1 MVRSFRG
8 VVLVVAGVLMMGGI
22 ARAQATAQLDGTV
35 RDESGGVLPGVTV
48 TVTQTDTGF
57 TRSVVTETNGSYI
70 LSNLP
75 TGPYQLEVSLQGFR
89 TYVQSGIVLQVGGM
103 PTINV
108 VLAVGNLQETVS
120 VQGAAPLVDVRTSG
134 IRDVV
139 EQAKIVELPLQGRN
153 VTDLIMLA
161 GSAVNTGKVLQNLN
175 RNDGVAIAIAGGLRT
190 GVAYTLDGAM
200 NSDFY
205 DNTNL
210 PFPFPDAL
218 QEFSV
223 ATSGQAAAS
232 GMHSAASVNAVTK
245 SGTNNFHGNAFE
257 FLRDSTFNAPYYFA
271 PPGADGK
278 KQKDGLN
285 RNQFG
290 GTLGGPVVRDKLFF
304 FGAYQRTRARQMSN
318 DNLAFVPTAAM
329 MIGDF
334 TTAASPAC
342 NNGRQV
348 ALRAPFVDNRV
359 DPSRFSPAAAKIINS
374 GWIPS
379 SSDPCG
385 QIRFAVPLDDNNGQ
399 GVARVD
405 YQMNANHQI
414 FGRYLDHVEQRP
426 ATLERTHNLLVVRNI
441 YGPKSRKRAQTMA
454 LGDTMVFGSRAV
466 NAIRATYVRTS
477 TRSNAPAD
485 KFFDAPS
492 LGIPIYTYVP
502 GVLAVNV
509 TNGFAFSGGSSVAGV
524 VDNRAYQAQD
534 DFSKVAGAHQFSFGA
549 NMAYATLDSFDY
561 ANAAGN
567 FAFNGSLTGIGL
579 ADFLTG
585 QVSTLT
591 HGTPSIL
598 HNYQWYV
605 GVYGQ
610 DAWRASD
617 RLTLNLGLRWEPYF
631 GTVSKNSAIS
641 NFVPGN
647 FNSGI
652 RSTVFINAPPGL
664 IYPGDPGFPPGSTGL
679 NKQWTNLAPRVGVAW
694 DVTGNGRFA
703 IRSSYGINYDRP
715 TAIFQQV
722 PASGAPFGNRLTL
735 TGNIPFDDPY
745 RIVPGG
751 QLLPVP
757 VPPPSNIVFP
767 GLGSYAS
774 ISPNIN
780 STRAQSW
787 NVTVERQ
794 LGSSWQVAASYL
806 GTYLDHIWG
815 QDALNPGIYM
825 GLGPCT
831 LRGVNYPVCSTVAN
845 TDARRVF
852 SQVSAEAAQKLSY
865 VSEYRD
871 IGTQNYRGLKLSFQR
886 RAGKGLSLGGNYTV
900 SHCTTDTPVT
910 GNFVQFNNTWLKPGD
925 PSYDRG
931 NCPYNQREIA
941 NFTASAQAPQFS
953 STALRIIASNWRVS
967 GILSANT
974 GNWLTVTTTQDRAFN
989 GIPTQRVDQVSD
1001 NPYGDKTLLNYLNA
1015 KAFAIPAVGTL
1026 GNEVARS
1033 IEGPGFWKVD
1043 VSIARLLTFGA
1054 SRTMELRIEAFN
1066 LFNNFNWGDPNTSL
1080 DAGTFGQI
1088 NTQNGDP
1095 RIMQF
1100 AVKYGF

>member
-1 MVRSFRG
+1 MRSRRSVFL
-8 VVLVVAGVLMMGGI
+8 LVSWLFTLSGI
-22 ARAQATAQLDGTV
+22 AHGQATAQLDGTV

-57 TRSVVTETNGSYI
+57 TRSVVTETNGSYV

-75 TGPYQLEVSLQGFR
+75 TGPYRLEVSLQGFR

-223 ATSGQAAAS
+223 ATSGQAAAN

-257 FLRDSTFNAPYYFA
+257 FLRDSRFNAPYYFA
-271 PPGADGK
+271 PVGADGK

-290 GTLGGPVVRDKLFF
+290 GTLGGPVVRDRLFF
-304 FGAYQRTRARQMSN
+304 FGAYQRTRSRQMSN

-329 MIGDF
+329 MAGDF

-348 ALRAPFVDNRV
+348 ALRAPFVNNRV
-359 DPSRFSPAAAKIINS
+359 DPSAFSPAAVKIMSS

-385 QIRFAVPLDDNNGQ
+385 QMRFAVPLDDNNGQ
-399 GVARVD
+399 GVARAD
-405 YQMNANHQI
+405 YQMSANHQI
-414 FGRYLDHVEQRP
+414 FGRYLDHIEQRP

-441 YGPKSRKRAQTMA
+441 YGPKSRKRAQTTA
-454 LGDTMVFGSRAV
+454 LGDTMVFGSQAV

-534 DFSKVAGAHQFSFGA
+534 DFSKVTGGHQLSVGA
-549 NMAYATLDSFDY
+549 NVAYATLDSFDY

-579 ADFLTG
+579 GDFLTG
-585 QVSTLT
+585 QASTLT

-617 RLTLNLGLRWEPYF
+617 RLTLNFGLRWEPYF
-631 GTVSKNSAIS
+631 GTVSKNGAIS
-641 NFVPGN
+641 NFVPDN
-647 FNSGI
+647 FNNGV
-652 RSTVFINAPPGL
+652 RSTVFLNAPPGL
-664 IYPGDPGFPPGSTGL
+664 IYPGDLGFPKGKTGL
-679 NKQWTNLAPRVGVAW
+679 DKQWMNLAPRIGLAW
-694 DVTGNGRFA
+694 DVTGTGRFA

-774 ISPNIN
+774 IDPDIN

-815 QDALNPGIYM
+815 QDALNPGIFM

-831 LRGVNYPVCSTVAN
+831 LRGVSYPVCSTVAN

-871 IGTQNYRGLKLSFQR
+871 IGTQNYRGFKLSFQR
-886 RAGKGLSLGGNYTV
+886 RAGNGLSLGGNYTV

-910 GNFVQFNNTWLKPGD
+910 GNFVQFNATWLKPGD
-925 PSYDRG
+925 ASYDRG

-941 NFTASAQAPQFS
+941 NFNASAQAPQFS
-953 STALRIIASNWRVS
+953 NSALRIIASNWRVS
-967 GILSANT
+967 GILNANS

-989 GIPTQRVDQVSD
+989 GIPMQRVDQVSG

-1015 KAFAIPAVGTL
+1015 KAFAIPAAGTL
-1026 GNEVARS
+1026 GNEAARS

-1043 VSIARLLTFGA
+1043 VSVARILALGA
-1054 SRTMELRIEAFN
+1054 GRTMELRIEAFN

-1088 NTQNGDP
+1088 NTQTGDP

-1100 AVKYGF
+1100 AIKYGF

>member
-1 MVRSFRG
+1 MRSFRSVSI
-8 VVLVVAGVLMMGGI
+8 VVLSVVLMSGV
-22 ARAQATAQLDGTV
+22 ARAQGTAQLDGTV

-48 TVTQTDTGF
+48 TMTQTDTGVM
-57 TRSVVTETNGSYI
+57 RSAVTAANGSYV
-70 LSNLP
+70 LPNLP
-75 TGPYQLEVSLQGFR
+75 LGPYKLEVTLQGFR
-89 TYVQSGIVLQVGGM
+89 TYVQNGIVLQVGGM

-120 VQGAAPLVDVRTSG
+120 VEGAAPLVDVRTSG
-134 IRDVV
+134 IREVV
-139 EQAKIVELPLQGRN
+139 EQARIVELPLQGRN

-161 GSAVNTGKVLQNLN
+161 GSAVNTGKVLNNLN
-175 RNDGVAIAIAGGLRT
+175 RNDGVAISVAGGLRT
-190 GVAYTLDGAM
+190 GVAYTLDGAL

-223 ATSGQAAAS
+223 VTSGQAAAS
-232 GMHSAASVNAVTK
+232 GMHSSASVNAVTK
-245 SGTNNFHGNAFE
+245 SGTNNLHGNAFE
-257 FLRDSTFNAPYYFA
+257 FLRDSRFNAPSYFA
-271 PPGADGK
+271 PVGANGK

-290 GTLGGPVVRDKLFF
+290 GTFGGPIVRDKLFF
-304 FGAYQRTRARQMSN
+304 FGAYQRTRARQMAN

-329 MIGDF
+329 MAGDF
-334 TTAASPAC
+334 TTAASPTC

-348 ALRAPFVDNRV
+348 TLRAPFVNNRV
-359 DPSRFSPAAAKIINS
+359 DPSAFSPAAVKIIGS
-374 GWIPS
+374 GLIPS

-399 GVARVD
+399 GVVRID
-405 YQMNANHQI
+405 YQLNANHSI
-414 FGRYLDHVEQRP
+414 FGRYLDHIEQRP
-426 ATLERTHNLLVVRNI
+426 ATLERTHDLLVVRNTF
-441 YGPKSRKRAQTMA
+441 GPKSRKRAQTSA
-454 LGDTMVFGSRAV
+454 FGDTMVFGSHAV

-477 TRSNAPAD
+477 TRSNSPAD
-485 KFFDAPS
+485 KFFDGPS

-502 GVLAVNV
+502 GVIAVSV

-534 DFSKVAGAHQFSFGA
+534 DFSKVMGGHQISVGA

-579 ADFLTG
+579 GDFLTG
-585 QVSTLT
+585 QASTLT

-598 HNYQWYV
+598 HNYQWYA

-610 DAWRASD
+610 DAWRATD

-631 GTVSKNSAIS
+631 GTVSKNGAIS
-641 NFVPGN
+641 NFVLDN
-647 FNSGI
+647 FNKGV
-652 RSTVFINAPPGL
+652 RSIVYANAPPGL
-664 IYPGDPGFPPGSTGL
+664 LYPGDPGFPQGKTGL
-679 NKQWTNLAPRVGVAW
+679 KKQWLNVAPRVGAAW

-703 IRSSYGINYDRP
+703 VRSSYGINYERP

-735 TGNIPFDDPY
+735 TGNIPFDNPY
-745 RIVPGG
+745 RNVPGG
-751 QLLPVP
+751 QLLPVQ
-757 VPPPSNIVFP
+757 VPPARDVVFP
-767 GLGSYAS
+767 GLGSYAA
-774 ISPNIN
+774 IDPNIN
-780 STRAQSW
+780 STRVQSW
-787 NVTVERQ
+787 NVTAERQ
-794 LGSSWQVAASYL
+794 LGASWQVAASYL
-806 GTYLDHIWG
+806 GTYLDRIWG
-815 QDALNPGIYM
+815 QDALNPGVYM

-831 LRGVNYPVCSTVAN
+831 LRGVSYAVCSTAAN

-865 VSEYRD
+865 VSQYRAV
-871 IGTQNYRGLKLSFQR
+871 GTQNYRGLKLSFQR
-886 RAGKGLSLGGNYTV
+886 RAGNGLSLSGNYTV
-900 SHCTTDTPVT
+900 SHCITDTPVS
-910 GNFVQFNNTWLKPGD
+910 GNFVQFNSTWLKPGD

-941 NFTASAQAPQFS
+941 NFTASAQAPQFGNR
-953 STALRIIASNWRVS
+953 ALRLVASNWRAS
-967 GILSANT
+967 GILTANT

-989 GIPTQRVDQVSD
+989 GIPAQRVDQVAD
-1001 NPYGDKTLLNYLNA
+1001 NAYGARTLANYLTA
-1015 KAFAIPAVGTL
+1015 SAFAIPAAGTL

-1043 VSIARLLTFGA
+1043 VALARSISLGT

-1066 LFNNFNWGDPNTSL
+1066 LFNNFNWADPNISL

-1088 NTQNGDP
+1088 NTQAGDP

>member
-1 MVRSFRG
+1 MMRSLRS
-8 VVLVVAGVLMMGGI
+8 VVLLVSWILVLAGV

-48 TVTQTDTGF
+48 TVTQTDTGLM
-57 TRSVVTETNGSYI
+57 RSAVTETNGSYI

-75 TGPYQLEVSLQGFR
+75 TGPYTLEVSLQGFR
-89 TYVQSGIVLQVGGM
+89 TYVQNGIVLQVGGM

-161 GSAVNTGKVLQNLN
+161 GSAVNTGKVLANLN

-257 FLRDSTFNAPYYFA
+257 FLRDSRFNAPAYFA
-271 PPGADGK
+271 PIGPDGK

-290 GTLGGPVVRDKLFF
+290 GTLGGPVVRDRLFF
-304 FGAYQRTRARQMSN
+304 FGAYQRTRSRQMSN

-329 MIGDF
+329 LAGDF

-348 ALRAPFVDNRV
+348 ALRAPFVNNRV
-359 DPSRFSPAAAKIINS
+359 DPSAFSPAAAKIIAS

-385 QIRFAVPLDDNNGQ
+385 QIRYAVPLDDNNGQ
-399 GVARVD
+399 GVGRVD
-405 YQMNANHQI
+405 YQMSANHQI
-414 FGRYLDHVEQRP
+414 FGRYLDHIEQRP
-426 ATLERTHNLLVVRNI
+426 ATLERMHNLLVVRNI
-441 YGPKSRKRAQTMA
+441 FGPKSRKRAQTMA
-454 LGDTMVFGSRAV
+454 LGDTMVFGSQAV
-466 NAIRATYVRTS
+466 NAVRATYVRTS

-502 GVLAVNV
+502 GVLAVSI
-509 TNGFAFSGGSSVAGV
+509 TNGFSFSGGSSVAGV
-524 VDNRAYQAQD
+524 VDNRAYQVQD
-534 DFSKVAGAHQFSFGA
+534 DYSKVAGAHQLSIGA
-549 NMAYATLDSFDY
+549 NVAYARLDSFDY

-579 ADFLTG
+579 GDFLTG
-585 QVSTLT
+585 QASTLT

-605 GVYGQ
+605 GLYGQ
-610 DAWRASD
+610 DAWRVSD
-617 RLTLNLGLRWEPYF
+617 RLTANLGLRWEPYF
-631 GTVSKNSAIS
+631 GTVSKNGAIS
-641 NFVPGN
+641 NFVPAN
-647 FNSGI
+647 FNNGV
-652 RSTVFINAPPGL
+652 RSTVFSNAPPGL
-664 IYPGDPGFPPGSTGL
+664 IYPGDPGFPKGRTGL
-679 NKQWTNLAPRVGVAW
+679 DKQWMNLAPRVGVAW
-694 DVTGNGRFA
+694 DVTGNGRLA
-703 IRSSYGINYDRP
+703 VRSSYGINYDRP

-767 GLGSYAS
+767 GLGSYAA
-774 ISPNIN
+774 IDPTIN

-794 LGSSWQVAASYL
+794 LGASWQVAASYL

-815 QDALNPGIYM
+815 QDALNPGIFM

-831 LRGVNYPVCSTVAN
+831 LRGVSYAVCSTVAN

-852 SQVSAEAAQKLSY
+852 SQISAEAAQKLSY

-871 IGTQNYRGLKLSFQR
+871 VGTQNYRGLKLSFQR
-886 RAGKGLSLGGNYTV
+886 RAGNGLSLGGNYTV

-910 GNFVQFNNTWLKPGD
+910 GNFVQFNATWLKPGD

-931 NCPYNQREIA
+931 NCPYNQRQIA
-941 NFTASAQAPQFS
+941 NFNASAQAPQFGNA
-953 STALRIIASNWRVS
+953 ALRIIASNWRIS
-967 GILSANT
+967 GILNANT

-989 GIPTQRVDQVSD
+989 GIPTQRVDQISD
-1001 NPYGDKTLLNYLNA
+1001 NPYGEKTLLNFLNA
-1015 KAFAIPAVGTL
+1015 KAFAIPSAGTL
-1026 GNEVARS
+1026 GNEAARS

-1043 VSIARLLTFGA
+1043 VSIARMVAFG
-1054 SRTMELRIEAFN
+1054 SGRTVELRIEAFN

-1088 NTQNGDP
+1088 NTQTGDP

>member
-1 MVRSFRG
+1 MKHSVR
-8 VVLVVAGVLMMGGI
+8 GVLMIVFALLAADGI

-57 TRSVVTETNGSYI
+57 TRSVVTETNGSYV
-70 LSNLP
+70 LPNLP
-75 TGPYQLEVSLQGFR
+75 TGPYRLDVTLQGFR

-108 VLAVGNLQETVS
+108 VLAVGSLQETVS
-120 VQGAAPLVDVRTSG
+120 VEGAAPLVDVRTSG

-161 GSAVNTGKVLQNLN
+161 GSAVNTGKVLANLN
-175 RNDGVAIAIAGGLRT
+175 RNDGVAISIAGGLRT
-190 GVAYTLDGAM
+190 GVAYTLDGAL

-232 GMHSAASVNAVTK
+232 GMHSSASVNAVTK
-245 SGTNNFHGNAFE
+245 SGTNNFHGNGFE
-257 FLRDSTFNAPYYFA
+257 FLRDSRFNAPYYFA
-271 PPGADGK
+271 PAGADGS

-290 GTLGGPVVRDKLFF
+290 GTLGGPLVRDKLFF
-304 FGAYQRTRARQMSN
+304 FVAYQRTRSRQLSN

-329 MIGDF
+329 MVGDF

-348 ALRAPFVDNRV
+348 TLRAPFVNNRV
-359 DPSRFSPAAAKIINS
+359 APAAFSPAALAIIRS

-385 QIRFAVPLDDNNGQ
+385 QLRFAVPLDDNNGQ
-399 GVARVD
+399 RVTRLD
-405 YQMNANHQI
+405 YQLNANHSI
-414 FGRYLDHVEQRP
+414 FGRYLDHIEQRP
-426 ATLERTHNLLVVRNI
+426 ATLERTHDLLVVRNTF
-441 YGPKSRKRAQTMA
+441 GPKSRKRAQTSA
-454 LGDTMVFGSRAV
+454 FGDTMVFGSRAV

-477 TRSNAPAD
+477 TRSNSPAD

-502 GVLAVNV
+502 GVLAVSV
-509 TNGFAFSGGSSVAGV
+509 TNGFSFSGGSSVAGV

-534 DFSKVAGAHQFSFGA
+534 DYSKVARAHQLSVGA
-549 NMAYATLDSFDY
+549 NVAYATLDSFDY
-561 ANAAGN
+561 ANAEGN

-579 ADFLTG
+579 GDFLTG
-585 QVSTLT
+585 QASTLT

-598 HNYQWYV
+598 HNYQWYS

-610 DAWRASD
+610 AAWRASD

-631 GTVSKNSAIS
+631 GTVSKNGAIA
-641 NFVPGN
+641 NFVPAN
-647 FNSGI
+647 FSNGI
-652 RSTVFINAPPGL
+652 RSTVFLNAPPGL
-664 IYPGDPGFPPGSTGL
+664 LYPGDPGFPKGKTGL
-679 NKQWTNLAPRVGVAW
+679 KKQWTNVSPRVGVAW
-694 DVTGNGRFA
+694 DVTGNGRLA
-703 IRSSYGINYDRP
+703 VRSSYGINYDRP

-767 GLGSYAS
+767 GLGSYAA
-774 ISPNIN
+774 IDPNIN

-787 NVTVERQ
+787 HVTVERQ

-806 GTYLDHIWG
+806 GTYLDRIWG

-845 TDARRVF
+845 TDARLVF

-865 VSEYRD
+865 VSQYRD
-871 IGTQNYRGLKLSFQR
+871 IGTQSYRGLKLSFQR
-886 RAGKGLSLGGNYTV
+886 RAANGLSLRGTYTV
-900 SHCTTDTPVT
+900 SHCVTDTPVT
-910 GNFVQFNNTWLKPGD
+910 GNFVQFNATWLKPGD
-925 PSYDRG
+925 PSYERG

-953 STALRIIASNWRVS
+953 NGALRIIASNWRLS
-967 GILSANT
+967 GILNANT

-989 GIPTQRVDQVSD
+989 GIPMQRVDQVSD
-1001 NPYGDKTLLNYLNA
+1001 NPYGDKTLLNFILA
-1015 KAFAIPAVGTL
+1015 SAFAIPAPGTL
-1026 GNEVARS
+1026 GTEAARS

-1043 VSIARLLTFGA
+1043 VSVARVIALGA
-1054 SRTMELRIEAFN
+1054 SRTVELRIEAFN
-1066 LFNNFNWGDPNTSL
+1066 LFNNFNWGDPNISL

-1088 NTQNGDP
+1088 NTQTGDP